1 MYSFCFNFHF
11 FEILKTEIRLCF
23 NLGEYRTYVVCKS
36 VVKSEINKFGK
47 YDSVLF
53 VYIGILPEYAYMRCV
68 VRSIQFGSCLN
79 IINLQVKTAV
89 TMPILFDF
97 ISYILI
103 TSDIVRLALL
113 YSWDNV
119 ESHSNLTV
127 SYVMMFFLYWS
138 IDLFL
143 FFYALTLS
151 SPLSYPS
158 PSSCIFY

>member
-1 MYSFCFNFHF
+1 M
-11 FEILKTEIRLCF
+11 CF

-89 TMPILFDF
+89 TMPILFDL

-113 YSWDNV
+113 YS
-119 ESHSNLTV
+119 
-127 SYVMMFFLYWS
+127 
-138 IDLFL
+138 
-143 FFYALTLS
+143 
-151 SPLSYPS
+151 
-158 PSSCIFY
+158 